1 MTMGFRPENISSQ
14 AQTGA
19 PEAEGLADMADGAG
33 ATRKELTVLATDAKA
48 AFANVLFS
56 IKEKL
61 GDRSPDAR
69 EIVVGM
75 ADVLDIGRGHVSMAV
90 QQDDQAAGVLL
101 RPMYPAATA
110 PSAPGA
116 GSKGGTDFIIL
127 CIYRATE
134 KTEPNL
140 QRTLQQFIGNTH
152 DPKILQYPTAEVK
165 RLVRVLDANAAKFES
180 NMQSSPVWRE
190 WFKQWAKKIAADAQ
204 LPDTSYGFVQSYV
217 TTSDFAQIAAASRS
231 QGACGHC
238 GKAKARNRCER
249 CGLVFY
255 CSRECQK
262 SAWKEHKLVCKSAKD
277 KLEGGDIV
285 TADVTIAP
293 PGVEGMFFTTMN
305 LNAPM
310 SRSDSRADSPM
321 IAGQTTTSRA
331 DGEVS
336 IVKVQVAMDPHTPML
351 VYDRKK
357 NINFQL
363 HPGNASADGC
373 ERIFNLIRRKGE
385 AGGRKGY
392 LNCEVQAEG
401 TKVLLHV
408 DQLLPLQNW

>member
-1 MTMGFRPENISSQ
+1 M
-14 AQTGA
+14 
-19 PEAEGLADMADGAG
+19 
-33 ATRKELTVLATDAKA
+33 
-48 AFANVLFS
+48 
-56 IKEKL
+56 
-61 GDRSPDAR
+61 
-69 EIVVGM
+69 
-75 ADVLDIGRGHVSMAV
+75 
-90 QQDDQAAGVLL
+90 
-101 RPMYPAATA
+101 
-110 PSAPGA
+110 
-116 GSKGGTDFIIL
+116 
-127 CIYRATE
+127 
-134 KTEPNL
+134 
-140 QRTLQQFIGNTH
+140 
-152 DPKILQYPTAEVK
+152 
-165 RLVRVLDANAAKFES
+165 
-180 NMQSSPVWRE
+180 
-190 WFKQWAKKIAADAQ
+190 
-204 LPDTSYGFVQSYV
+204 
-217 TTSDFAQIAAASRS
+217 
-231 QGACGHC
+231 
-238 GKAKARNRCER
+238 
-249 CGLVFY
+249 
-255 CSRECQK
+255 
-262 SAWKEHKLVCKSAKD
+262 CKSAKD

-351 VYDRKK
+351 VCDRKK